1 MSQAGLNGGPL
12 AGQGMTDKAFEMIG
26 AEIARAKGFA
36 DMGQTRLAAQSFAVL
51 RALIVDHADVAAL
64 RAAVA
69 AQRVPLR
76 AAREA
81 FRSAVAGRNGAG
93 RPLLILTDAS
103 VQPATSQGA
112 EVSYACRLGA
122 SHGYRVDCIGQ
133 HLFTAGDV
141 LAMLTNAPRLGA
153 CADVVVHIGQ
163 HDSAQ
168 PLLNQAET
176 AAVGLLPT
184 DLGAEVARF
193 AAAHA
198 AALTVALPLRH
209 EVPVDM
215 YRAQV
220 TGIIRALRAR
230 GAGRIVVVTLA
241 SQSSTSAHN
250 AALLQVA
257 RQADVL
263 VLDLDRMT
271 RHLPHLSLHWP
282 ETLHVQVADGIAAL
296 LAHVTAN
303 PVEQA

>member
-81 FRSAVAGRNGAG
+81 FRSAVAGRNAAG

-103 VQPATSQGA
+103 VQSATSQRA
-112 EVSYACRLGA
+112 EVSYACRLGMA
-122 SHGYRVDCIGQ
+122 PYAYRVDCIGQ

-141 LAMLTNAPRLGA
+141 LALLTNAPRLGA
-153 CADVVVHIGQ
+153 GADVVVHIGL
-163 HDSAQ
+163 HDSEE
-168 PLLNQAET
+168 PLLNQTEM
-176 AAVGLLPT
+176 AAVGLLPV
-184 DLGAEVARF
+184 DLGAEVIGF
-193 AAAHA
+193 AVAHA
-198 AALTVALPLRH
+198 AALTADLPLRH
-209 EVPVDM
+209 AVPMDL
-215 YRAQV
+215 YRAHLS
-220 TGIIRALRAR
+220 GIIRALRAR
-230 GAGRIVVVTLA
+230 GAGRIVMVTLA
-241 SQSSTSAHN
+241 SQTGMTSHN
-250 AALLQVA
+250 ATVLQVV

-271 RHLPHLSLHWP
+271 RHLPQFLPHWP
-282 ETLHVQVADGIAAL
+282 DALHAQVADGIAAVL
-296 LAHVTAN
+296 QNDAVVPA
-303 PVEQA
+303 